1 MDFTESGMRKG
12 VVDRRLIALIIVLLI
27 LPVNSALAR
36 QNGNA
41 SQVIQLVNQYRANL
55 GLPAL
60 QTNASL
66 VAAAQG
72 HVDWM
77 VRTNTYGHTGEG
89 GTTPTDRAYAA
100 GYPRGIVYENWVSAQ
115 SPENALDWWDH
126 SPVHQTTLRL
136 PDAVDIGVGYN
147 DGVYVLMMAW
157 TTGAPVGG
165 DDGPTETPGPVVIPV
180 SRAVANADGSIVHV
194 VQEGQS
200 LWDIAAVYGVDL
212 GEIER
217 INNIGT
223 DRIVHPGDQII
234 VKLAEGQ
241 LPPPTPTPPTTH
253 VVQEGETAWTVA
265 ALHGLTLDQLLDL
278 NAINRQTVLR
288 PGDVLLIRQPDPT
301 ATETPTPAPTE
312 TPLPVTPTLTPSLT
326 PAPSD
331 TPPPSL
337 TPSATIPLPTNPTAA
352 PTVTPPSSTSTAIL
366 TLAAV
371 LTQTASA
378 PTATRTPF
386 PTPQVAS
393 RGSSKHSS
401 GNDAI
406 LLGAII
412 LIAGL
417 GVIMVAAGAAVIFRR
432 Q

>member
-1 MDFTESGMRKG
+1 MRSIT
-12 VVDRRLIALIIVLLI
+12 RILIALIVAGIVLPVS
-27 LPVNSALAR
+27 LPRASA

-41 SQVIQLVNQYRANL
+41 GQVIQLVNQYRANL

-60 QTNASL
+60 TTNGSL

-77 VRTNTYGHTGEG
+77 IRTNSYGHTGEG
-89 GTTPTDRAYAA
+89 GSTPTDRAYAA

-126 SPVHQTTLRL
+126 SPIHQATLRL

-147 DGVYVLMMAW
+147 DGVYVLLMAW

-165 DDGPTETPGPVVIPV
+165 DDGPTETPGPVVVPV
-180 SRAVANADGSIVHV
+180 SRAAPNADGSIIHV
-194 VQEGQS
+194 VQEGQT
-200 LWDIAAVYGVDL
+200 LWDIAAVYGADL

-217 INNIGT
+217 LNNIGT

-265 ALHGLTLDQLLDL
+265 ALHGLTLDQLFAL
-278 NAINRQTVLR
+278 NGIDRSKVLH

-301 ATETPTPAPTE
+301 ATETPTPTPTL
-312 TPLPVTPTLTPSLT
+312 TPLPDTPTLTPSLT
-326 PAPSD
+326 PVPSD
-331 TPPPSL
+331 TPLPSP
-337 TPSATIPLPTNPTAA
+337 TVSATIPLPTDLATI
-352 PTVTPPSSTSTAIL
+352 TPPSGTSTAVL
-366 TLAAV
+366 TMAAV
-371 LTQTASA
+371 LTLTASA
-378 PTATRTPF
+378 PTVTSTPF
-386 PTPQVAS
+386 LTPQVTSGA
-393 RGSSKHSS
+393 SSKDRSR
-401 GNDAI
+401 NDAI

-417 GVIMVAAGAAVIFRR
+417 GMIMVAAGAAVIFKRS
-432 Q
+432 